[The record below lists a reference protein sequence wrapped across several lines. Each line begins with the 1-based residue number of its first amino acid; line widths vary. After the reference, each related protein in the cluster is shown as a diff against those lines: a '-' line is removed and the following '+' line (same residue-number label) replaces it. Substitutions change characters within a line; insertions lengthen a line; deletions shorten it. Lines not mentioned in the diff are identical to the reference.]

1 MPDTAPDARS
11 GHARLQE
18 AYARRAA
25 APYPWHSPSHIYII
39 QERERA
45 TLRLLRD
52 TGFDQLARHRI
63 LDVGCGPGY
72 WVRQLVQWGADPRRM
87 AGIDLLPERV
97 GDAIR
102 LGPPEAG
109 WVLGS
114 GVAMPFPDGAFDLV
128 LQSTVFSSVLEPELR
143 LQIAREMQRV
153 TAPRGGILWYDFTY
167 DNPRNP
173 DVTGITRA
181 EIRRLFPGWSLL
193 LRRVTLAPPLARA
206 IPAALL
212 GLCYPL
218 LSAIPLLRT
227 HYLGLLRPPA

>member
-1 MPDTAPDARS
+1 MPDTPPDARS

-25 APYPWHSPSHIYII
+25 TPYAWHSPSHIYII

-52 TGFDQLARHRI
+52 TGFHRLAEHRI
-63 LDVGCGPGY
+63 LDVGCGRGY
-72 WVRQLVQWGADPRRM
+72 WVRQLLQWGADPRRM
-87 AGIDLLPERV
+87 AGIDLLPDRV
-97 GDAIR
+97 SDAIR

-109 WVLGS
+109 WFLGS
-114 GVAMPFPDGAFDLV
+114 GVAMPFADGAFDLV
-128 LQSTVFSSVLEPELR
+128 LQSTVFSSVLEPGLR

-153 TAPRGGILWYDFTY
+153 TAPGGGILWYDFTY

-173 DVTGITRA
+173 DVTGIPRS

-206 IPAALL
+206 IPAPLL